1 MRAVVTGASGA
12 VGTALVDYLKH
23 KKITVIRWNRGE
35 VPIDAYYP
43 MEDFLRAVRPDILF
57 HLAIASK
64 NTGRENEN
72 WLVNYEWPSELAWI
86 TRILNI
92 AFVFTSSVAVFS
104 DHAQGPFTLDA
115 KPDASE
121 GYGNEKRMA
130 EQRVF
135 FQNPQARIARLG
147 WQIGDAPGSNNM
159 VDYLHK
165 KMAENGE
172 IRASTK
178 WLPSCSMLADTARAL
193 FQIAQKQP
201 GLYQVNANDRWNF
214 YEIAVALNEIHGNP
228 WKVTPVENFVY
239 DQRMIDKHVKIPPL
253 EKRLKTLASPANL

>member
-1 MRAVVTGASGA
+1 MRAVVTGAGGT

-23 KKITVIRWNRGE
+23 KKITVIRWNRNE

-43 MEDFLRAVRPDILF
+43 MEDFLRAVRPDVLF

-92 AFVFTSSVAVFS
+92 TFVFTSSVAVFS
-104 DHAQGPFTLDA
+104 DDAKGPFTVESQADA
-115 KPDASE
+115 GV

-135 FQNPQARIARLG
+135 FQNHTARIARLG

-159 VDYLHK
+159 IDYLHK
-165 KMAENGE
+165 KMAEHGE

-193 FQIAQKQP
+193 FQIAQKPP
-201 GLYQVNANDRWNF
+201 GLYQVNANDRWSF
-214 YEIAVALNEIHGNP
+214 YEIACALNTLHGSR
-228 WKVTPVENFVY
+228 WKIVPVEDFVF
-239 DQRMIDKHVKIPPL
+239 DQRMIDKRVKIPPL
-253 EKRLKTLASPANL
+253 EKRLKGLKKI